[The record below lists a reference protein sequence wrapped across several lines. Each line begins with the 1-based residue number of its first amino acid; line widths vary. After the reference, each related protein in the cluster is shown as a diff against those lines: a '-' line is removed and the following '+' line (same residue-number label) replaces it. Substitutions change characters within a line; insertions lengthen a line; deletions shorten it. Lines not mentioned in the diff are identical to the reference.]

1 MQFNQVE
8 PNRKKHC
15 RLIEWFLENGA
26 DVNHCDRGGHTPLE
40 FATLAGNT
48 AAVSILLKYGAKVSR
63 TPKYLSMETPSALE
77 AANGYPLLQRLLLL
91 RAEVEQMELESKAKQ
106 RKVAEIKALEKL
118 EAENR

>member
-1 MQFNQVE
+1 M
-8 PNRKKHC
+8 
-15 RLIEWFLENGA
+15 
-26 DVNHCDRGGHTPLE
+26 E